1 MFICFF
7 PALAQSAPRR
17 NDHQRVTRQ
26 QGSALIFA
34 LMTLVALMLA
44 AVALVRSVD
53 TGSNVLGNLGFKQ
66 DATAAADKATAA
78 AIASLAGI
86 DLNANLT
93 TGVYYA
99 TSLDGLDITGQ
110 QVQPGAP
117 NYATRA
123 VVNWDIDNC
132 AHAPPTA
139 VCAVKPSHPPIAID
153 ASTSARY
160 FITRLCLTPGDPTA
174 AGNTCQRPLR
184 SSTSAAPP
192 KGSID
197 YADYERFQAA
207 VGPYYRIVVRVV
219 GARGTTSFTETIVHF

>member
-1 MFICFF
+1 MTVLTS
-7 PALAQSAPRR
+7 PSLVATTRR
-17 NDHQRVTRQ
+17 RDAHHRIARQR
-26 QGSALIFA
+26 GSALIYA
-34 LMTLVALMLA
+34 LMALVALMLA
-44 AVALVRSVD
+44 GVALVRSVD
-53 TGSNVLGNLGFKQ
+53 TGSKVLGNLGFKQ

-86 DLNANLT
+86 DLNSNLV

-110 QVQPGAP
+110 QVQPGAA
-117 NYATRA
+117 NYATRP

-132 AHAPPTA
+132 AYAPPTA

-153 ASTSARY
+153 ANTSARY

>member
-7 PALAQSAPRR
+7 PALARFAPRR
-17 NDHQRVTRQ
+17 NDRQRFARQ

-86 DLNANLT
+86 DLNSNLV